1 IASVNTATAKMNTTA
16 PTVTFGHAMAM
27 TPMAMPSRPRHRSDV
42 ADERNMVG
50 SSLVALAVVNP
61 QLVAAIWS
69 ASARAM
75 TAYSAWSRVYSARSL
90 APSSA
95 VFPAPTSRSRTS
107 LRLMLART
115 ESSRSAIASRC
126 SRRSIS
132 ASPAIAPHL
141 DVPLPDETTRRPAGP
156 KPWLAD
162 VGLARQVRALSGGQH
177 DLARNVLG
185 GLGHEGLPR
194 VRERVDRADLR
205 AQLALV
211 DEAGNGAELGTARVP
226 YEMNDADVVPIGL
239 RRSHDG
245 HQGTTGL
252 DDGWGMSEHVA
263 AACVVDQIPG
273 TDRRLPTVPFEGAAI
288 LRAALG

>member
-1 IASVNTATAKMNTTA
+1 
-16 PTVTFGHAMAM
+16 
-27 TPMAMPSRPRHRSDV
+27 
-42 ADERNMVG
+42 
-50 SSLVALAVVNP
+50 
-61 QLVAAIWS
+61 
-69 ASARAM
+69 
-75 TAYSAWSRVYSARSL
+75 
-90 APSSA
+90 
-95 VFPAPTSRSRTS
+95 
-107 LRLMLART
+107 MLART

-132 ASPAIAPHL
+132 VSPAIAPHL

-162 VGLARQVRALSGGQH
+162 VGPARQVRALSGGQH

-245 HQGTTGL
+245 HQGATGL

-263 AACVVDQIPG
+263 AACVVDQIDG
-273 TDRRLPTVPFEGAAI
+273 TDRRLPTVPFDVDEIVGAE
-288 LRAALG
+288 LEHALSSAHSTGPDDVGAGPTGELHSDRPDSATRTVDHHGLSGLEVSVVEQRLPRGEP